1 MSVRVC
7 RRTLETLGP
16 AFIKWGQWA
25 ATRRDVF
32 PPDLCKELEW
42 LHSHAPQHS
51 LHFTQAAIRQAFA
64 AGTDDLFQQFEER
77 PVASGSIAQVYR
89 ARLSQK
95 GALHTGMDAGMCPFT
110 TWQVCEHHWCVAPCS
125 GS

>member
-1 MSVRVC
+1 MC

-32 PPDLCKELEW
+32 PPDLCKELER
-42 LHSHAPQHS
+42 LHSNAPQHS
-51 LHFTQAAIRQAFA
+51 LQFTQAAIREAFA
-64 AGTDDLFQQFEER
+64 GGIDDLFQHFEEE

-89 ARLSQK
+89 ARLSEK
-95 GALHTGMDAGMCPFT
+95 GALHTGMDAGMYLYCISFMKVSA
-110 TWQVCEHHWCVAPCS
+110 QHQRVAACS